1 MDIKLAEINVK
12 KILAIFFL
20 TLATFPFYEFYF
32 WSYFLGKR
40 RVPKRP
46 SGIYFLLYLAT
57 SILFLFIGIRLLL
70 GPPKKKNK

>member
-1 MDIKLAEINVK
+1 MDIQLAEINVK

-32 WSYFLGKR
+32 WSYYLGKR

-46 SGIYFLLYLAT
+46 SGIYF
-57 SILFLFIGIRLLL
+57 
-70 GPPKKKNK
+70 